1 MSMQSLR
8 ALSAL
13 LCYPTAETMAA
24 LDELS
29 AVLRSDPLLPPD
41 RLAALDTFIAELRT
55 LPLLDAE
62 ERYVTLFDRNRS
74 LSLHLYE
81 HVHGESRDRGQ
92 AMVRLATLYAL
103 HGLEVTARELPDY
116 LPLYLEFLSQP
127 PDRAARSMLAEAA
140 HVIAALAT
148 KLEARHSRYAAVLR
162 AVEALAAQAP
172 RIEQVNEAL
181 TALDPAADSPAALDA
196 AWEEE
201 AVRFNAGAAVNDM
214 AGAAACGR

>member
-24 LDELS
+24 LDEIS
-29 AVLRSDPLLPPD
+29 EVLCADPLLPSD
-41 RLAALDTFIAELRT
+41 RLAALNTFIAELRT

-62 ERYVTLFDRNRS
+62 ERYVALFDRNRS

-116 LPLYLEFLSQP
+116 LPLYLEFLSQLP
-127 PDRAARSMLAEAA
+127 ERAARSMLAEAA

-148 KLEARHSRYAAVLR
+148 KLEARQSLYATVLR
-162 AVEALAAQAP
+162 AAEALAARPP
-172 RIEQVNEAL
+172 RRDAVHEAL
-181 TALDPAADSPAALDA
+181 TALDPAADTPDALDA
-196 AWEEE
+196 DWEEE

>member
-1 MSMQSLR
+1 MSVQSLR

-24 LDELS
+24 LDEVT
-29 AVLRSDPLLPPD
+29 AVLRADPLLPAD
-41 RLAALDTFIAELRT
+41 RRAAVFGFIAELRA

-62 ERYVTLFDRNRS
+62 ERYVALFDRNRS

-103 HGLEVTARELPDY
+103 HGLEVAARELPDY
-116 LPLYLEFLSQP
+116 LPLYLEFLSQVP
-127 PDRAARSMLAEAA
+127 ERAARSMLAEAA

-148 KLEARHSRYAAVLR
+148 KLEARQSGYAAVLR
-162 AVEALAAQAP
+162 AVEALASRPP
-172 RIEQVNEAL
+172 RDAAVNEAL
-181 TALDPAADSPAALDA
+181 TSLDPAADSPEALDA
-196 AWEEE
+196 EWEEE
-201 AVRFNAGAAVNDM
+201 AVRFNAGAAVSDS

>member
-1 MSMQSLR
+1 MQSLR

-24 LDELS
+24 LDEL
-29 AVLRSDPLLPPD
+29 AEALHADPLLPPD
-41 RLAALDTFIAELRT
+41 RLAALENFIADLRT

-62 ERYVTLFDRNRS
+62 ERYVALFDRNRS

-92 AMVRLATLYAL
+92 AMVRLAALSAL
-103 HGLEVTARELPDY
+103 HGLEFTARELPDY
-116 LPLYLEFLSQP
+116 LPLYLEFLSQVP
-127 PDRAARSMLAEAA
+127 ERAARSMLAEAA
-140 HVIAALAT
+140 HVIVALAT
-148 KLEARHSRYAAVLR
+148 KLEARGSAYAAVLR
-162 AVEALAAQAP
+162 AAEALAARPPLDAA
-172 RIEQVNEAL
+172 VNEAL
-181 TALDPAADSPAALDA
+181 TSLDPAADSPEALDA
-196 AWEEE
+196 EWEEE

>member
-13 LCYPTAETMAA
+13 LCYPAAETIAA
-24 LDELS
+24 LDEVA
-29 AVLRSDPLLPPD
+29 AVLRADPLLPPD
-41 RLAALDTFIAELRT
+41 RLAAINAFIAELRT

-62 ERYVTLFDRNRS
+62 ERYVALFDRNRS

-116 LPLYLEFLSQP
+116 LPLYLEFLSQVP
-127 PDRAARSMLAEAA
+127 ERAARSMLAEAA

-148 KLEARHSRYAAVLR
+148 KLEARQSGYAAVLR
-162 AVEALAAQAP
+162 AAAALAARPP
-172 RIEQVNEAL
+172 RDAAVNEAL
-181 TALDPAADSPAALDA
+181 TSLDPAADSPEALDA
-196 AWEEE
+196 EWEED
-201 AVRFNAGAAVNDM
+201 AVRFNAGAAVSDA